1 MPILFQA
8 ESWQIALVLLLCA
21 ILATLTLTKELRRAS
36 KKRLGLRLGLSVIV
50 ILALALLGLE
60 PARLVQTPP
69 KKIALLTDTMNSER
83 LDSLIETNT
92 FEIFSLNPNLRATH
106 IQDAGVLAR
115 NFPTSEIHIFGNGL
129 DKADLSRLRGRQL
142 FFHQSEL
149 PKGIVDLQAVQSLTL
164 GDVLRVK
171 GLVRGTFQQLEFRA
185 NQILIDSI
193 SNLHDETPFE
203 FSFTPKQLG
212 KQNLSLVLDG
222 KEEKWGISVL
232 PNKPLSIL
240 VLQSKPTFEI
250 KYLKNF
256 LTENGYRFAT
266 RVMVGKARYRE
277 EFWNMQSQSLV
288 PLSRKTLSRF
298 DVVMIDAETLASL
311 SVSERVALEKTIEQ
325 EGLGVFI
332 TERDSVLFRE
342 PSLRFF
348 QPFRFLVHQAREQ
361 SIRWNQFESPPISL
375 DAVVIQPDFGVQSL
389 LEDSDGRSV
398 AAFHQK
404 GFGRIAMSLVE
415 NAYQWRL
422 EGKANVYA
430 SYWAHLLSAIAKR
443 ASETVV
449 TVSTLNI
456 AHEPIEFQVQ
466 TVVDSPRLIIQE
478 GLQETPVPLRQD
490 VLNPVAWRGRYWASE
505 SGWIA
510 FKVNSGEEFWA
521 FISDETMFESLRK
534 ERRRKETLKAVQH
547 NGVEQRSAEMKHL
560 ERDTRVRLL
569 CALCLMLAIAGLWA
583 ERKV

>member
-1 MPILFQA
+1 MPIVFQA
-8 ESWQIALVLLLCA
+8 EGWQIAVVLSLCA
-21 ILATLTLTKELRRAS
+21 MLATMMLTKELRRTA
-36 KKRLGLRLGLSVIV
+36 KKRLWLRLGLSVIA

-60 PARLVQTPP
+60 PAYLVQTPP
-69 KKIALLTDTMNSER
+69 KKIALLTDTMSSER
-83 LDSLIETNT
+83 LDSLIETNA
-92 FEIFSLNPNLRATH
+92 FEIFSLNPNPRATH
-106 IQDAGVLAR
+106 IQDAGFLAR

-129 DKADLSRLRGRQL
+129 NKVDLTRLHGHQL
-142 FFHQSEL
+142 FFHQSEP

-171 GLVRGTFQQLEFRA
+171 GLVRGTFQRLAFRA
-185 NQILIDSI
+185 NGMLIDSL
-193 SNLHDETPFE
+193 SNLQDKTPFE
-203 FSFTPKQLG
+203 FSFMPKQLG
-212 KQNLSLVLDG
+212 KQNLALVLDG
-222 KEEKWGISVL
+222 KEEKWGVCVL
-232 PNKPLSIL
+232 PAKPLSLL

-256 LTENGYRFAT
+256 LTERGYRFAM
-266 RVMVGKARYRE
+266 RVKVGKERYRE
-277 EFWNMQSQSLV
+277 EFWNMQSQSLA
-288 PLSRKTLSRF
+288 PLSRKILSRF
-298 DVVMIDAETLASL
+298 DIVMIDAETLASL
-311 SVSERVALEKTIEQ
+311 TPSERTALEKTIEQ

-332 TERDSVLFRE
+332 TERDSVLLRE
-342 PSLRFF
+342 PSLKIV
-348 QPFRFLVHQAREQ
+348 QPFRFRVHRAREQ

-375 DAVVIQPDFGVQSL
+375 DAIVILPDFGVQSL

-404 GFGRIAMSLVE
+404 GFGRIAISLVE

-422 EGKANVYA
+422 EGKASVYA
-430 SYWAHLLSAIAKR
+430 AYWAHLLSAIAKR
-443 ASETVV
+443 ANETAIQVPSISMV
-449 TVSTLNI
+449 
-456 AHEPIEFQVQ
+456 HEPIEFQIQ
-466 TVVDSPRLIIQE
+466 TAINSPHLVIQE
-478 GLQETPVPLRQD
+478 LSQETSVPLRQE
-490 VLNPVAWRGRYWASE
+490 VLNPIVWRGRYWASE

-560 ERDTRVRLL
+560 ECDTRVRLL